1 MLPRLPLLLLS
12 LPCVERGVGFRLLLL
27 LIGGWGREGGSS
39 HEGGARLLSRGL
51 GATWAL

>member
-12 LPCVERGVGFRLLLL
+12 LPCVERGVGFLLLLL

-39 HEGGARLLSRGL
+39 PGEGSA
-51 GATWAL
+51 AE

>member
-12 LPCVERGVGFRLLLL
+12 LPCVERGVGFLLLLL

-39 HEGGARLLSRGL
+39 HEGGL
-51 GATWAL
+51 GC